1 MTVHRQSRGG
11 RFGAA
16 PSPRAGFTLVEVIV
30 TTVLLVAV
38 LALLLYYPLTSS
50 FSYFRSA
57 TARADAQGAAR
68 IALDAVARELTEAM
82 YVQLDMYD
90 NSMIAFMLPLRE
102 DPDDPNSEILMPPR
116 PDPTR
121 AIRYWRALYDP
132 TSNYNPGDQLGVGN
146 TYFLARTVVP
156 SPGETSDPWNRWDAG
171 WAYDQNT
178 RAAGGKTNWAAISRV
193 VHSDID
199 TYVQRRTTTLQPGFP
214 YLYMQYL
221 QNEGGWG
228 QAEAARLYRDYVVAL
243 TPNALGY
250 DVSRLEFNPMAVS
263 GEWLRPIRPG
273 GEPDH
278 SVYRSQYPLWR
289 RGTPSTGWS
298 ALAETLLVEFP
309 TWARDPFLVID
320 GYRWDEATGA
330 AQEQVAIGMFDPDSR
345 TMKVLDLLALRAAED
360 PDAVPP
366 VYDSYYYPVRDPA
379 AEWMAFGV
387 DWIEGAV
394 RFDFP
399 PPQDGY
405 AGDLYRLTSLLPS
418 SSLDGGSKFDAALPL
433 WADRSVLNTPLEAF
447 LISDTVEVWTNSDPA
462 GTAPDLLLTRVECT
476 PRENSSQYQLGSD
489 PALGPGDPPG
499 ATAAPNYGWL
509 RLPLSFGEGDAT
521 DSHTFWVNFRWHN
534 NGLWYDSGEGGTYYW
549 DLISA
554 YYRTAAILDISLTV
568 TRSDPTARLDDRIAQ
583 SANMTRRVKLH
594 NLLRRVRYAED

>member
-1 MTVHRQSRGG
+1 VPAPRG
-11 RFGAA
+11 
-16 PSPRAGFTLVEVIV
+16 GFTLVEVLV
-30 TTVLLVAV
+30 TTALLVIV

-57 TARADAQGAAR
+57 SARADAQAAAR
-68 IALDAVARELTEAM
+68 IALDAMARELTEAM

-90 NSMIAFMLPLRE
+90 NSMSAFMLPLRE

-121 AIRYWRALYDP
+121 AIRYWRALHDP
-132 TSNYNPGDQLGVGN
+132 TSNYNPGDHLGVGN
-146 TYFLARTVVP
+146 TYFLSRTVVP
-156 SPGETSDPWNRWDAG
+156 DPATTDDPWNRWNDGWELQQNDA
-171 WAYDQNT
+171 
-178 RAAGGKTNWAAISRV
+178 AAKGKTNWAAISRV

-214 YLYMQYL
+214 YLWMQYL

-228 QAEAARLYRDYVVAL
+228 QADAARLYRDYVVAL
-243 TPNALGY
+243 TPNALAY

-263 GEWLRPIRPG
+263 GEWLRPIQPV

-278 SVYRSQYPLWR
+278 SVYQSQYPLWR

-298 ALAETLLVEFP
+298 ALAEGLGVEFP

-320 GYRWDEATGA
+320 GYRYDDATGTL
-330 AQEQVAIGMFDPDSR
+330 QEQLAIGMFDPDSR
-345 TMKVLDLLALRAAED
+345 TMKVFDLLALGAAQD
-360 PDAVPP
+360 PDTVPP
-366 VYDSYYYPVRDPA
+366 IYDTYYYPGRNPVTQ
-379 AEWMAFGV
+379 WMAFGV
-387 DWIEGAV
+387 DWIEGSV

-399 PPQDGY
+399 PPEDGY
-405 AGDLYRLTSLLPS
+405 AGELYFVAGTSLQAS
-418 SSLDGGSKFDAALPL
+418 SSLDDGDKRDMALPL
-433 WADRSVLNTPLEAF
+433 WADRGTRGDALNAF
-447 LISDTVEVWTNSDPA
+447 LIPDTVEVWTNSDPA
-462 GTAPDLLLTRVECT
+462 VITPDLLLTRVDCT
-476 PRENSSQYQLGSD
+476 PRDNSYQYQVGTD
-489 PALGPGDPPG
+489 PAVGPVVL
-499 ATAAPNYGWL
+499 TESTEAPNYGWL
-509 RLPLSFGEGDAT
+509 RLPLNFGEGDAT
-521 DSHTFWVNFRWHN
+521 DTHAFWVNFRWHN
-534 NGLWYDSGEGGTYYW
+534 NGVWYDAGDGGKYYW

-568 TRSDPTARLDDRIAQ
+568 TRSDPTARAGERIAQ